1 LQKQYELEL
10 NTREILNSVNG
21 TFLTETPD
29 VFNISG
35 GHKVRVDVFKGFN
48 AQQKKEILQ
57 TQEYQ
62 RQEHLK
68 KLEKEKNLEQ
78 DWAVRD
84 MASRR
89 VLELLDREKNRKA
102 KEMAIQI
109 RKENEMKALEDKK
122 R

>member
-1 LQKQYELEL
+1 
-10 NTREILNSVNG
+10 
-21 TFLTETPD
+21 
-29 VFNISG
+29 
-35 GHKVRVDVFKGFN
+35 VFKGFN
-48 AQQKKEILQ
+48 AEQKKEILQ
-57 TQEYQ
+57 TQEFQ

-68 KLEKEKNLEQ
+68 KLEKEKNFEQ

-89 VLELLDREKNRKA
+89 VLELLDREKNRKS

-122 R
+122 RYCVTNHRREFMDKVLYTNPPQEDYFNQFNTTSR